1 MTHTETDTI
10 ISRRALDSPGQARR
24 VMTGDRFCTSCG
36 YNLVGQEI
44 VREEH
49 YALLIVRCPECA
61 TVTGLQD
68 YPRLGTWGARWGTLL
83 AALWMILLLC
93 LWPASSA
100 VVLAFGIGM
109 ADMGSRNYGWH
120 LEELQSADSAQAA
133 LPPGTQLPATSVS
146 QDPVALF
153 LQGQLPPGTVINQ
166 QGTRIIV
173 QRGGRGGSR
182 ARFGEWWAQQ
192 DQQAVLAA
200 AGGWWGVLDA
210 VDVVVLVPAA
220 FAVYFIGCLWSVLL
234 LQVPRRRL
242 VYCGIAIMGL
252 ACVLVI
258 LPLLEWD
265 TRSVVSARRAA
276 MHAVG
281 LPTVAATFGVLF
293 LPLFLGLRLGRPS
306 ARLAVRALL
315 PPKLRGPI
323 ALLWTA
329 EGIPPPTARV
339 P

>member
-1 MTHTETDTI
+1 
-10 ISRRALDSPGQARR
+10 
-24 VMTGDRFCTSCG
+24 MTGDRFCTHCG

-100 VVLAFGIGM
+100 VVLAFGVGM

-120 LEELQSADSAQAA
+120 LNDLQNADEAQTNAA
-133 LPPGTQLPATSVS
+133 AGQPPAAPPAPTAPPAT
-146 QDPVALF
+146 QTPLALA
-153 LQGQLPPGTVINQ
+153 LQGQLVPGTVITQ
-166 QGTRIIV
+166 QGTTIIV
-173 QRGGRGGSR
+173 RGTGRGGSST
-182 ARFGEWWAQQ
+182 RFGTWWAQQ
-192 DQQAVLAA
+192 DQQAILAD

-220 FAVYFIGCLWSVLL
+220 VAVYFIGCLWSVLL

-242 VYCGIAIMGL
+242 VYCGLAIVGL
-252 ACVLVI
+252 ACVI
-258 LPLLEWD
+258 AIIPLMEWD
-265 TRSVVSARRAA
+265 ARSVASARRAA

-281 LPTVAATFGVLF
+281 LPTVAATFGVLSV
-293 LPLFLGLRLGRPS
+293 PLLLGLWLGRPS
-306 ARLAVRALL
+306 SRLAVRALL
-315 PPKLRGPI
+315 PPRLRGPI

-329 EGIPPPTARV
+329 EGIPPPAARV